1 MIDKAF
7 WEIFRAI
14 SNREIRFHDFNA
26 VGVNEDYYDYYY
38 AQDEL
43 YVIRDRIFDT
53 IEFVRAR
60 SPKEALQKFREVR
73 DDIARAMGGAYD
85 EHDK

>member
-38 AQDEL
+38 AEDEL

-60 SPKEALQKFREVR
+60 SPKEALQKFSEVR
-73 DDIARAMGGAYD
+73 DDIGRAMGGADD
-85 EHDK
+85 E

>member
-1 MIDKAF
+1 MKINEAF

-26 VGVNEDYYDYYY
+26 VGVNEDYYDYFY
-38 AQDEL
+38 AEDEL

-60 SPKEALQKFREVR
+60 SPKEALQKFHEVR
-73 DDIARAMGGAYD
+73 EEVFRPMKGADDGDR
-85 EHDK
+85 

>member
-1 MIDKAF
+1 MKINEAF

-14 SNREIRFHDFNA
+14 LNREIRFHDFNA
-26 VGVNEDYYDYYY
+26 VGVNEDYYDYFY
-38 AQDEL
+38 AEDEL

-73 DDIARAMGGAYD
+73 DDIARAMGGADD
-85 EHDK
+85 E

>member
-14 SNREIRFHDFNA
+14 SNKEIRFHDFNA

-38 AQDEL
+38 AEDEL

-73 DDIARAMGGAYD
+73 DDIARAMGGAND
-85 EHDK
+85 ERF